1 MRALYRLTL
10 RHSVPCGLRSPA
22 YHETHFSC
30 IFGYYDIKSDG
41 WLAIASGGVG
51 SYQQFHTNVGWNL
64 AHPSISPSPGT
75 LFLPVSFVGCQA
87 KPFCRFKA
95 STRSCWHALHIRR
108 QSVLFITDPGT
119 YMYMCIFLERQLC
132 FFKFVQVPSKLT
144 RRPGL
149 SHQYQPSPLSL

>member
-51 SYQQFHTNVGWNL
+51 SYQQFHSNVCWNL
-64 AHPSISPSPGT
+64 AHPSISPSPGPP
-75 LFLPVSFVGCQA
+75 FLPVSFVGCQA
-87 KPFCRFKA
+87 KPLCRLNA
-95 STRSCWHALHIRR
+95 CTRSCWHALHYRR
-108 QSVLFITDPGT
+108 QSVFITVHVYLPRAPTSLLQVCPGT
-119 YMYMCIFLERQLC
+119 F
-132 FFKFVQVPSKLT
+132 QVNPAA
-144 RRPGL
+144 RL